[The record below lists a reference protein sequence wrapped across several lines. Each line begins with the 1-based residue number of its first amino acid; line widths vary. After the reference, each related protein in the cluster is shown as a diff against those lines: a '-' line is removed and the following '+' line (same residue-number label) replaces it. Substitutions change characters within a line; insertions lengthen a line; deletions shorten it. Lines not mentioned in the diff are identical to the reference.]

1 MTLKIPSSIGGKDSK
16 KAYEKIVN
24 AIPEQEIPSPNT
36 NSSTNIDS
44 NLSTDDF
51 IYVPSIN
58 LYVAKQ
64 RTLLNSNWNE
74 CQEVLHKENS
84 KILTIPEFKE
94 FLKYSKTNFPDIY
107 NEITE
112 VRDPWRAE
120 WLDADFKVE
129 KKDLMVYSHIFD
141 NGKIIKKKQK
151 LDSNTLMLDK
161 TPGISL
167 DDWLKDSTNQGL
179 PKENILD
186 GDLYYWAP
194 MKDNNSVGRFDANS
208 DGANLICNRDPSGQ
222 YDYLGV
228 RAVKLALGL

>member
-16 KAYEKIVN
+16 KAYEKIAN

-194 MKDNNSVGRFDANS
+194 MKDNNSVGWFYAFSGWAYLSCNWYPS
-208 DGANLICNRDPSGQ
+208 DLSDS
-222 YDYLGV
+222 LGV

>member
-194 MKDNNSVGRFDANS
+194 MKDNNSVGGFCANS
-208 DGANLICNRDPSGQ
+208 DRAFLDCYRNPSNQ
-222 YDYLGV
+222 YDSLGV